1 MRITGVFLLLGIL
14 LALSLPVMFV
24 TTNVR
29 IGFQSQALYT
39 YAIDAFDAPERSGIA
54 RAELVRGT
62 AELIEYFG
70 SDEDLITTEIDV
82 YGIQEPLFTDREAI
96 HFRDV
101 RDLLRR
107 VYALQGIVTVVAL
120 AAVIAAV
127 VAGARR
133 RHDLLAMILERAR
146 QSAIGTVVALAAIGI
161 FAALGGFNALFL
173 QFHLLSF
180 SNDLWQALPTDRM
193 ILLFPEAF
201 FLQATLLIGF
211 ATIAEMAIVWIG
223 ATLSLRRIRARTDGG
238 DAAGS
243 VEALETPDL

>member
-1 MRITGVFLLLGIL
+1 MRITAVFLLLGIL

-29 IGFQSQALYT
+29 IAFQTQALYT
-39 YAIDAFDAPERSGIA
+39 YAIDAFDAPARSGVA

-62 AELIEYFG
+62 AELIEYFD

-107 VYALQGIVTVVAL
+107 VYALQGIITVVAL
-120 AAVIAAV
+120 TVVIAAV
-127 VAGARR
+127 AAGARG

-146 QSAIGTVVALAAIGI
+146 QSAIVTVIALAAIGI

-173 QFHLLSF
+173 RFHLLSF

-201 FLQATLLIGF
+201 FLQATLLIGI

-223 ATLSLRRIRARTDGG
+223 ATLSLRQIRARADG
-238 DAAGS
+238 DEAARGG
-243 VEALETPDL
+243 EAL